1 MTIQAVIDKID
12 SLKPNTIPYH
22 EKLAWLSEL
31 DGKVFREIYMTHE
44 GMPAGIEFHGYD
56 QDTNP
61 ATTLLIPDGYTD
73 VYQHYL
79 AAEIDNVNRETNE
92 YTKDKIRFANSW
104 QTFCDYWTRTHM
116 PKQEMCEFRL

>member
-44 GMPAGIEFHGYD
+44 GMPAGISFHGYD
-56 QDTNP
+56 MDTNP
-61 ATTLLIPDGYTD
+61 ATTLLIPDAYAD
-73 VYQHYL
+73 VYQHHL
-79 AAEIDNVNRETNE
+79 AVWIDDTHRETAE
-92 YTKDKIRFANSW
+92 YMRSKTRFNTAW

-116 PKQEMCEFRL
+116 PKQAMCEFRL